1 MFNKYDYG
9 GYAIDDQQG
18 KGIVFAVIG
27 AGNGGCAMAAHL
39 SIMGF
44 QVNLFNRSEENLRT
58 LKIWWDST

>member
-1 MFNKYDYG
+1 MLLMINKE
-9 GYAIDDQQG
+9 

-44 QVNLFNRSEENLRT
+44 QVNLFNRSEEKLKDIKNMVGFDLRE
-58 LKIWWDST
+58 L